1 MRDKTGKRRQV
12 TRTSPLKLDAR
23 GRQVPDAQGSRA
35 TDAALAAATAT
46 RVDAGGEL
54 SESTTVRQL
63 WDEYQ
68 GYLVEQNRA
77 PSTIESYDVIA
88 VTFNTAFGGRL
99 LLEVSTSS
107 VEAFLV
113 DLGRAKGPGSMRTGR
128 NVLSGMFRYAVREDA
143 PTVNRV
149 RETSSCRT
157 SRPRAGRAAHEMSPS
172 KSCA

>member
-1 MRDKTGKRRQV
+1 M
-12 TRTSPLKLDAR
+12 
-23 GRQVPDAQGSRA
+23 
-35 TDAALAAATAT
+35 
-46 RVDAGGEL
+46 DAGGEL